1 MGYRAAM
8 AKGKKDDRK
17 KEESRKKE
25 ELGRSVLKT
34 AFDAFQRG
42 DMVQAR
48 QLAQAVLDGKVAKDD
63 EKAAVELAKELS
75 IDGHAIMENPSA
87 VAIEIISRT
96 KVPPK
101 PYLFVAA
108 VATTFLVLVIL
119 AAWRY

>member
-1 MGYRAAM
+1 M
-8 AKGKKDDRK
+8 AKGNKQ
-17 KEESRKKE
+17 EPS
-25 ELGRSVLKT
+25 RSVLKL
-34 AFDAFQRG
+34 AFEAFQRG

-48 QLAQAVLDGKVAKDD
+48 QLAQAALDGKVGKDD
-63 EKAAVELAKELS
+63 EKYSVELAKTLS
-75 IDGHAIMENPSA
+75 IDGVAIMENPSA

-108 VATTFLVLVIL
+108 VAATFLCLVIL